1 MNLIDFHCD
10 TLMRLYDIA
19 QHPDSNE
26 SLWQNNGQIDV
37 SRLLKSGYA
46 AQFFACFLWLE
57 GSCVKDS
64 FYEDALAMADIL
76 HHEINAILSTLLL
89 REISKTI
96 RKIGSA
102 TCSLHF

>member
-76 HHEINAILSTLLL
+76 HHEIK
-89 REISKTI
+89 RHPWPFGFGEI
-96 RKIGSA
+96 
-102 TCSLHF
+102 

>member
-37 SRLLKSGYA
+37 SRLLN
-46 AQFFACFLWLE
+46 Q
-57 GSCVKDS
+57 VMPHS
-64 FYEDALAMADIL
+64 FSHVFYGWRD
-76 HHEINAILSTLLL
+76 
-89 REISKTI
+89 RV
-96 RKIGSA
+96 
-102 TCSLHF
+102 

>member
-64 FYEDALAMADIL
+64 FYEDALPCGYSAPKS
-76 HHEINAILSTLLL
+76 NAILSTLLL